1 MGVGESQPYFGLQWV
16 NECFCSDQ
24 YGTQG
29 EADIADCDEDGVL
42 DDDGTASL
50 CANGQGNCGWRNAV
64 YSIDNPPPTI
74 SVSDGPYFT
83 GDIITVS
90 FTGAENSLDWI
101 GLYAESSTLTEYMDW
116 VYHHGAQDNTGA
128 FTTDGTVTIVLPDQA
143 GMYFVQMLAN
153 NGYDPMTAPIEFT
166 VHADGETPFTY
177 LGCFVDSG
185 DRDLNGGGSAVASV
199 PFAAAMEC
207 MTRCVGESQPYFG
220 LQWVNECFCS
230 DRYGT
235 QGEAD
240 IADCDEDGALD
251 DDGTAS
257 LCANGQG
264 NCGWRNAVYGIN
276 SGQEPATIS
285 ISDGP
290 YTPGSTITVTFTG
303 AQSNT
308 DWIGLYAEGSGLQ
321 EYMDWVYHHGTQ
333 DGSGALVSEGT
344 TDIALPDQEG
354 IYFVQMLA
362 NNGYDPMTDPIV
374 FEVTNTAATPTLSA
388 SDGPYFAGQALT
400 EYMDWIYH
408 HGTQD
413 GGGELVQ
420 SGTVNIVIP
429 AAGDYYIA
437 FLGNNGY
444 VEIADRIT
452 IVVGED
458 NGEGSSDCAEDI
470 DGSGTVDVVD
480 LLALLGAFNNV
491 C

>member
-1 MGVGESQPYFGLQWV
+1 MG
-16 NECFCSDQ
+16 
-24 YGTQG
+24 
-29 EADIADCDEDGVL
+29 
-42 DDDGTASL
+42 
-50 CANGQGNCGWRNAV
+50 
-64 YSIDNPPPTI
+64 
-74 SVSDGPYFT
+74 
-83 GDIITVS
+83 
-90 FTGAENSLDWI
+90 
-101 GLYAESSTLTEYMDW
+101 
-116 VYHHGAQDNTGA
+116 
-128 FTTDGTVTIVLPDQA
+128 
-143 GMYFVQMLAN
+143 
-153 NGYDPMTAPIEFT
+153 
-166 VHADGETPFTY
+166 
-177 LGCFVDSG
+177 
-185 DRDLNGGGSAVASV
+185 
-199 PFAAAMEC
+199 
-207 MTRCVGESQPYFG
+207 
-220 LQWVNECFCS
+220 
-230 DRYGT
+230 
-235 QGEAD
+235 
-240 IADCDEDGALD
+240 
-251 DDGTAS
+251 
-257 LCANGQG
+257 
-264 NCGWRNAVYGIN
+264 
-276 SGQEPATIS
+276 
-285 ISDGP
+285 
-290 YTPGSTITVTFTG
+290 TVTFTG

-388 SDGPYFAGQALT
+388 SDGPYFAGQAIT
-400 EYMDWIYH
+400 VSFTGASSTIDWIYH

-429 AAGDYYIA
+429 AAGNYYIA

-458 NGEGSSDCAEDI
+458 NGEGGSDCAEDI